1 MHVHISR
8 LEQQIHLA
16 CSTRS
21 PLSLSLT
28 PPSSVVVS
36 QSVHINHLTHLSTSF
51 PTRSLLLGEVKVTN
65 ALRELMTCFQKGQIP
80 KKWRSQYVVSARMGL
95 STWIADLA
103 ARGSELGKYRP
114 VLAKSSSPAV
124 AVGKISAVKFW
135 IGGMFLPEGLITA
148 TRQQCAQVGG
158 IVRAWMACITD

>member
-1 MHVHISR
+1 MCPN
-8 LEQQIHLA
+8 L
-16 CSTRS
+16 
-21 PLSLSLT
+21 
-28 PPSSVVVS
+28 
-36 QSVHINHLTHLSTSF
+36 
-51 PTRSLLLGEVKVTN
+51 RSLLLGEVKVTN
-65 ALRELMTCFQKGQIP
+65 ALRELMACFQKGIIP
-80 KKWRSQYVVSARMGL
+80 KKWRAQYVVSSRMGL

-148 TRQQCAQVGG
+148 TRQQCAQVSTVFCELTGCDG
-158 IVRAWMACITD
+158 SLLG